1 MLVCKFQPA
10 WGSGERRRDGMFARM
25 STYED
30 PPDRTQEGI
39 SHARERILPAVRNI
53 VCFSGVLFL
62 ADRET
67 GKALSITLWESEQA
81 MRDSE
86 EEASRLRSESAK
98 AGGETIAGVER
109 YEVPI
114 FEVSL
119 SGGGEERGFMDR
131 LTGR

>member
-1 MLVCKFQPA
+1 
-10 WGSGERRRDGMFARM
+10 MFARV
-25 STYED
+25 STYEG
-30 PPDRTQEGI
+30 PPDRMQEGI

-53 VCFSGVLFL
+53 AGFSGVLFL

-86 EEASRLRSESAK
+86 EEASRLRSESAE

-114 FEVSL
+114 VEVSL
-119 SGGGEERGFMDR
+119 TGAGEERGFMDR
-131 LTGR
+131 LTGRQRTLSVET

>member
-1 MLVCKFQPA
+1 ML
-10 WGSGERRRDGMFARM
+10 ARV
-25 STYED
+25 STYEG
-30 PPDRTQEGI
+30 PPDRMEEGI
-39 SHARERILPAVRNI
+39 SHARERILPAARNI
-53 VCFSGVLFL
+53 DGFSGILLL

-67 GKALSITLWESEQA
+67 GKSLSITLWESEQA

-86 EEASRLRSESAK
+86 EEATRLRRESAE

-109 YEVPI
+109 YEVSI

-119 SGGGEERGFMDR
+119 TGQGEEKGLVDR

>member
-1 MLVCKFQPA
+1 
-10 WGSGERRRDGMFARM
+10 MFARV
-25 STYED
+25 STYEG
-30 PPDRTQEGI
+30 PPDRMQEGI

-53 VCFSGVLFL
+53 AGFSGVLFL

-67 GKALSITLWESEQA
+67 GKALSIMLWEGEQA
-81 MRDSE
+81 MQNSE
-86 EEASRLRSESAK
+86 EEASRLRSESAE

-119 SGGGEERGFMDR
+119 TGAGEERGFMDR

>member
-1 MLVCKFQPA
+1 
-10 WGSGERRRDGMFARM
+10 MFARV
-25 STYED
+25 STYEGS
-30 PPDRTQEGI
+30 PDRMQEGI

-53 VCFSGVLFL
+53 AGFSGALFL

-86 EEASRLRSESAK
+86 EEASRLRSESAE

-119 SGGGEERGFMDR
+119 TGAGEERGFMDR
-131 LTGR
+131 LTGRQRTLSGET

>member
-1 MLVCKFQPA
+1 MLGKE
-10 WGSGERRRDGMFARM
+10 ERRHVRP
-25 STYED
+25 SEHLES
-30 PPDRTQEGI
+30 PPDRMQEDI

-53 VCFSGVLFL
+53 AGFSGVLFL

-86 EEASRLRSESAK
+86 EEASRLRSESAE

-114 FEVSL
+114 VESL
-119 SGGGEERGFMDR
+119 TGAREERGFMDR
-131 LTGR
+131 LTGRQ

>member
-1 MLVCKFQPA
+1 
-10 WGSGERRRDGMFARM
+10 MFARV
-25 STYED
+25 STYEG
-30 PPDRTQEGI
+30 PPDRMQEGI
-39 SHARERILPAVRNI
+39 SHARERILPAMRNI
-53 VCFSGVLFL
+53 AGFSGVLFL

-81 MRDSE
+81 MRDRE
-86 EEASRLRSESAK
+86 EEASRVRSESAE

-119 SGGGEERGFMDR
+119 TGAGEERGFMDR
-131 LTGR
+131 LTGRQRTLSVET

>member
-1 MLVCKFQPA
+1 
-10 WGSGERRRDGMFARM
+10 MFARV
-25 STYED
+25 STYEG
-30 PPDRTQEGI
+30 PPDRMQEGI

-53 VCFSGVLFL
+53 AGFSGVLFL

-86 EEASRLRSESAK
+86 EASRLRSESAE

-119 SGGGEERGFMDR
+119 TGAGEERGFMDR
-131 LTGR
+131 LTGRQRTLSGET

>member
-1 MLVCKFQPA
+1 
-10 WGSGERRRDGMFARM
+10 MFARV
-25 STYED
+25 STYEG
-30 PPDRTQEGI
+30 PPDRMQEGI
-39 SHARERILPAVRNI
+39 SHARERILPAMRNI
-53 VCFSGVLFL
+53 AGFSGVLFL

-86 EEASRLRSESAK
+86 EASRVRSESAE

-119 SGGGEERGFMDR
+119 TGAGEERGFMDR
-131 LTGR
+131 LTGRQRTLSVET

>member
-1 MLVCKFQPA
+1 
-10 WGSGERRRDGMFARM
+10 MFARV
-25 STYED
+25 STYEG
-30 PPDRTQEGI
+30 PPDRMQEGI

-53 VCFSGVLFL
+53 AGFSGVLFL
-62 ADRET
+62 TDRET

-86 EEASRLRSESAK
+86 EEASRLRSESAE

-114 FEVSL
+114 FEASL
-119 SGGGEERGFMDR
+119 TGAGEERVYGQADR
-131 LTGR
+131 ATEDLSVET

>member
-1 MLVCKFQPA
+1 
-10 WGSGERRRDGMFARM
+10 MFARV
-25 STYED
+25 STYEG
-30 PPDRTQEGI
+30 PPDRMQEGI

-53 VCFSGVLFL
+53 AGFSGVLFL

-86 EEASRLRSESAK
+86 EASRLRSESAE

-119 SGGGEERGFMDR
+119 TGAGEERGFMDR
-131 LTGR
+131 LTGRQRTLSVET